1 MVRFYSPVRYVENR
15 DDSEIFSIT
24 TSDRIF
30 ARKAQMNY
38 SWDFCGRCVTVG
50 IWKNVSLTA
59 VDSVRISSHYLYTKL
74 LEEDSAL
81 LHLNIDFSTPDYDT
95 FSSYYVSVNIEKDGN
110 PVCHISERPRTAA
123 SWNFP
128 WRILFSGGRVPTGN
142 HFSMTSFS
150 VWKRKGRSFR
160 KYAKNSEYAG
170 LLFYRNLWRTAFP
183 FNSR

>member
-1 MVRFYSPVRYVENR
+1 
-15 DDSEIFSIT
+15 
-24 TSDRIF
+24 
-30 ARKAQMNY
+30 MNY

-110 PVCHISERPRTAA
+110 PVCHISERAADCSVLEFSLEDPILWWPRPYGEP
-123 SWNFP
+123 FLYDFVLRLEKEGQILQEIRQKFGIR
-128 WRILFSGGRVPTGN
+128 RIAVLQEPV
-142 HFSMTSFS
+142 
-150 VWKRKGRSFR
+150 
-160 KYAKNSEYAG
+160 EDG
-170 LLFYRNLWRTAFP
+170 LSLSIRGERQKAIYQRG
-183 FNSR
+183 